1 MLRLART
8 VAKDLVLVGLALLA
22 IDNTKLEIDVA
33 LLVLHLDQ
41 LGRQI
46 RPHGRRARDMPKRIF
61 KTSKL
66 RCGDFENL
74 QRKMRKK
81 KLIVF
86 FFSLAYLAGCER
98 FLFLHRNGKLL
109 VASPEPHDHSV
120 LFFLI
125 LNLINTK
132 RKKFL
137 K

>member
-61 KTSKL
+61 KTSEL

-74 QRKMRKK
+74 QRK
-81 KLIVF
+81 
-86 FFSLAYLAGCER
+86 
-98 FLFLHRNGKLL
+98 
-109 VASPEPHDHSV
+109 
-120 LFFLI
+120 
-125 LNLINTK
+125 
-132 RKKFL
+132 
-137 K
+137 